1 VDKFLRERLKLYI
14 KLDLTVGD
22 LTRKKNNLVAKRIA
36 KAKIPHTISS
46 ATVNLTSF

>member
-1 VDKFLRERLKLYI
+1 VENFLRETLKLYI
-14 KLDLTVGD
+14 KLHLIVGD
-22 LTRKKNNLVAKRIA
+22 LTSKKNLVAKRIA